1 MAASPESLRDVP
13 ERIPRQQ
20 SVPANP
26 PAVVPLPHR
35 SLVRPPPKPS
45 ATLLF
50 YLISITRLLTERDCC
65 AQGLLHAFLETPP
78 SVVAK
83 AHAAPTRQ
91 AAGAAS
97 CALGPIASG
106 TPQPSGSCA
115 NIANLAHLGSWIFTF

>member
-1 MAASPESLRDVP
+1 MKT
-13 ERIPRQQ
+13 
-20 SVPANP
+20 

-91 AAGAAS
+91 AAGAATR
-97 CALGPIASG
+97 ALGPIASG
-106 TPQPSGSCA
+106 TYPLQPIALAQTSQISSGHLLEA
-115 NIANLAHLGSWIFTF
+115 RLLLAF